1 MRHALAKWLQ
11 IFPGEGRVVAYALA
25 LNFLLG
31 IGMAIGSG
39 SSESLFFKQFGVEYV
54 PHTLFATALLLFFL
68 GIAYAAVADRITHAA
83 LAIRLLGL
91 VTASLLPLWLLMRGG
106 GSRGAILGYYLC
118 FTVAAELL
126 ISHSYQYFQG
136 FFDATQGKRLVPL
149 INTGQRLGGIA
160 GGLLVGMMARHFPTE
175 DMILAWIVTLVLS
188 AVLMLGWHKGEPRRA
203 AAAMRR
209 IGPLRSMGDGLRYA
223 RHSRFMQLT
232 AAGVFGMMVL
242 VSTQNYLASTVF
254 TRHFSDTRAL
264 AEFFGWYLALV
275 NALTLVLQTAF
286 TGRLLRKFGL
296 KTMNLVFPLTS
307 LATFGLMAFS
317 ASLGAAMLAQLNSR
331 GLLRA
336 FRHPV
341 YILYFHAIPA
351 HMQGRARAMQVG
363 LVVPLGMAA
372 SGLMLMW
379 IPKEH
384 VVDWLGWMGV
394 GLSLAYLAIKI
405 LKNRSYGESLG
416 KLIRSQ
422 VFSPRAETL
431 DDLAK
436 LDDQALGRV
445 ADALRNAGDEDTAQ
459 AYVEMLVRGAP
470 EKAGPILLSV
480 AECFGGRF
488 QETVLNHLAT
498 LRPANWKTHARHCL
512 THGDKRLRCVALMA
526 LMPDAEPGEWRFVR
540 AQLAEAGLVRCM
552 ATALGAAMLHGDGPL
567 KAEAARLLDD
577 ALASSDR
584 YRVIAGLVAL
594 RRVADAG
601 RIEQARAL
609 SRHSSPWVRAHALLA
624 LGAMARHPAL
634 DMAAVAEQ
642 VLDDPSIFVRS
653 AALGVL
659 DCVTD
664 PVRLMGLLARAAHDG
679 SIRVRR
685 AAAAHAENVQPG
697 PRWPLAGM
705 LAKYGRDFEAQS
717 LLLGIVVRTRG
728 PARKNLLRV
737 ALEGNCA
744 AAIKKQRLASALA
757 CLARES
763 GRERRAD
770 FVFIRE
776 VLEEDVRRHLEL
788 AVRQLELL
796 EERLAA
802 AGILAAWESGNR
814 HLRAAALESVW
825 HWENEEWARRL
836 LGVLEA
842 QHNGNWQ
849 EIFPSG
855 EHASWGDILAKCRE
869 IGSPWLR
876 QCAAALSEFDHE
888 GETQMND
895 LSHYE
900 QILLLKKVPFF
911 SMLRTDQLHH
921 LVAILEPV
929 GWTRGETVFEQGDPT
944 DCMYLIISGRVGI
957 YLAAEDE
964 RNACVAELTGG
975 DFFGEMGLLDELPRS
990 ATGRVLQDTE
1000 AYSLGKEKLRGLLL
1014 AYPELGLGML
1024 KALSRRMRKIDCDLA
1039 RNFGTG
1045 S

>member
-1 MRHALAKWLQ
+1 M
-11 IFPGEGRVVAYALA
+11 VAYALA

-54 PHTLFATALLLFFL
+54 PHTLFATALLLFLL
-68 GIAYAAVADRITHAA
+68 GIVYAAVADRITHAA
-83 LAIRLLGL
+83 LAIRLLVL

-106 GSRGAILGYYLC
+106 GSKGAILGYYLC

-175 DMILAWIVTLVLS
+175 DMILAWIATLVLS
-188 AVLMLGWHKGEPRRA
+188 AALMLGWHRGEPSRA
-203 AAAMRR
+203 AAGAMRR
-209 IGPLRSMGDGLRYA
+209 IGPLRSISDGLRYA

-296 KTMNLVFPLTS
+296 KSMNLVFPLTS

-405 LKNRSYGESLG
+405 LKNRAYGESLG

-422 VFSPRAETL
+422 VFSPRAETV
-431 DDLAK
+431 DDLDK
-436 LDDQALGRV
+436 LDSHALSRV
-445 ADALRNAGDEDTAQ
+445 ANGLRAAEDEDIARG
-459 AYVEMLVRGAP
+459 YVDILARGAP

-480 AECFGGRF
+480 GGRFSVRF
-488 QETVLNHLAT
+488 QETILNHLARM
-498 LRPANWKTHARHCL
+498 RPDNWKSQARHCL
-512 THGDKRLRCVALMA
+512 VHGDKRLRYAALMA
-526 LMPDAEPGEWRFVR
+526 LMPEAESGEWCFVK
-540 AQLAEAGLVRCM
+540 AQLEEASRVRGM
-552 ATALGAAMLHGDGPL
+552 ATALAASMLYGDRAQ
-567 KAEAARLLDD
+567 KAHAAQLLDE
-577 ALASSDR
+577 ALASSNR
-584 YRVIAGLVAL
+584 YGVIAGLVAL
-594 RRVADAG
+594 RRVAEPG
-601 RIEQARAL
+601 RIEQVRVL
-609 SRHSSPWVRAHALLA
+609 FRHSSPWVRAYALLA
-624 LGAMARHPAL
+624 LGAMARHSAL
-634 DMAAVAEQ
+634 DVAALAEQALGDSSISVRTAAVRVLDAVTDPIRLTGLLVHAARDGNARIRRAAVA
-642 VLDDPSIFVRS
+642 F
-653 AALGVL
+653 
-659 DCVTD
+659 
-664 PVRLMGLLARAAHDG
+664 
-679 SIRVRR
+679 
-685 AAAAHAENVQPG
+685 AENVQPG
-697 PRWPLAGM
+697 PRWPLADM
-705 LAKYGRDFEAQS
+705 LAKYGHDFEAQS
-717 LLLGIVVRTRG
+717 LLLKILARASGS
-728 PARKNLLRV
+728 ARKNLLRV

-744 AAIKKQRLASALA
+744 AAIEKQRLAAALEALA
-757 CLARES
+757 LES
-763 GRERRAD
+763 GVVDRVD
-770 FVFIRE
+770 FLFMRE
-776 VLEEDVRRHLEL
+776 VLTEEVGNHLVL
-788 AVRQLELL
+788 ALRQLELL
-796 EERLAA
+796 DEKLAA

-825 HWENEEWARRL
+825 HWENEGWVRRL
-836 LGVLEA
+836 LAALEA
-842 QHNGNWQ
+842 RHNGNWQ
-849 EIFPSG
+849 EIFAPG
-855 EHASWGDILAKCRE
+855 AHAGWGDVLGKCQE

-876 QCAAALSEFDHE
+876 QCATEICKFDE
-888 GETQMND
+888 AVRPMSD

-929 GWTRGETVFEQGDPT
+929 GWMRGETVFEQGDPA
-944 DCMYLIISGRVGI
+944 DCMYLIISGRIGI
-957 YLAAEDE
+957 FLAAEGE
-964 RNACVAELTGG
+964 GKTCVAELTNG

-990 ATGRVLQDTE
+990 ATGQVLLDTE
-1000 AYSLGKEKLRGLLL
+1000 AYAMGKEKLRGLLL

-1039 RNFGTG
+1039 KGFGTG